1 MCFVLLYKNTR
12 IHIHT
17 YKIYKDKE
25 HYIHQKPTRQLGK
38 HTKQYKK
45 QLVGQ
50 CTRPWQSPQHRWAP
64 HRSGYQCGA
73 CGLRLHQGLTV
84 QEIELRLKQEC
95 QQLTLDEQHPEQASP
110 HQALPKKQT
119 RAQVIK
125 NLLETQAQNQP
136 ETAQHQF
143 EATTGYLRCVKCGTS
158 IHKRVNEAAFL
169 TYLASRCLDQPYT
182 EAHSGHSSHAL
193 WQKGEKVSC
202 TQCGLSLHL
211 DGQQRIILTGDL
223 KKPCKGAAISGSP
236 PLPELFRKQVEQAT
250 QKANSQDDSQEQ
262 TLSTAASDRAAYQHP
277 STAPCLDTTIQASP
291 NQGPNRGPT
300 PRRLHFSTAF
310 DSLTSDTTPA
320 TTALAMN
327 PSQQTVDENREQ
339 KKARLEADTTM
350 RTESVHEQDEE
361 ESRAEDDACNVD
373 FF

>member
-158 IHKRVNEAAFL
+158 IHKRVNEAAFM
-169 TYLASRCLDQPYT
+169 T
-182 EAHSGHSSHAL
+182 L
-193 WQKGEKVSC
+193 WQKGEKVS
-202 TQCGLSLHL
+202 TTTNHPHWSFEETL
-211 DGQQRIILTGDL
+211 QRSSHQWIT
-223 KKPCKGAAISGSP
+223 
-236 PLPELFRKQVEQAT
+236 
-250 QKANSQDDSQEQ
+250 
-262 TLSTAASDRAAYQHP
+262 TAARTLP
-277 STAPCLDTTIQASP
+277 
-291 NQGPNRGPT
+291 
-300 PRRLHFSTAF
+300 
-310 DSLTSDTTPA
+310 
-320 TTALAMN
+320 
-327 PSQQTVDENREQ
+327 QTG
-339 KKARLEADTTM
+339 
-350 RTESVHEQDEE
+350 
-361 ESRAEDDACNVD
+361 
-373 FF
+373 

>member
-1 MCFVLLYKNTR
+1 MALVKHTNTTVRVIVQLTTVWAVWTNPSQRGPYQDILQHVTEQDYQRVTVLYVCRNTKTPEAPGNEPQLR
-12 IHIHT
+12 RRQRDAALTAWERASSLNDKKLTEWQQVLDDDHMLIYRHAAERLA
-17 YKIYKDKE
+17 KIYNNKE

-73 CGLRLHQGLTV
+73 CGLRVH
-84 QEIELRLKQEC
+84 
-95 QQLTLDEQHPEQASP
+95 LDEQYPEQASP
-110 HQALPKKQT
+110 HQAMPKKQT

-125 NLLETQAQNQP
+125 NLLEEQAQNQP
-136 ETAQHQF
+136 EPAQHQF

-158 IHKRVNEAAFL
+158 IHKRVNEAAFM
-169 TYLASRCLDQPYT
+169 TYLASKCLDQPYT

-211 DGQQRIILTGDL
+211 DGQQRIILTGAL
-223 KKPCKGAAISGSP
+223 KNPCKGAAISGSP

-250 QKANSQDDSQEQ
+250 QKANSQDDPQGQ
-262 TLSTAASDRAAYQHP
+262 PLSKTESDRAAYQHP
-277 STAPCLDTTIQASP
+277 STAPRLEDAIQASP
-291 NQGPNRGPT
+291 TQGPN
-300 PRRLHFSTAF
+300 
-310 DSLTSDTTPA
+310 
-320 TTALAMN
+320 
-327 PSQQTVDENREQ
+327 
-339 KKARLEADTTM
+339 
-350 RTESVHEQDEE
+350 
-361 ESRAEDDACNVD
+361 
-373 FF
+373 